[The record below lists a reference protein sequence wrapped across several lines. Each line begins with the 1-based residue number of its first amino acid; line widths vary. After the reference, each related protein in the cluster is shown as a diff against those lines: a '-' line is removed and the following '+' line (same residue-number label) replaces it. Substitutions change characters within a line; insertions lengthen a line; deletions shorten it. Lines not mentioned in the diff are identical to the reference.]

1 MSGTRV
7 FSCILV
13 LGVLA
18 ACSNP
23 HEEAAKAQQHSYE
36 AQEEVAKERLAL
48 VEKYQVC
55 VGEAGGDAA
64 KLEACDSYL
73 KAAEALK

>member
-1 MSGTRV
+1 MRGTRV
-7 FSCILV
+7 FCCILV

-23 HEEAAKAQQHSYE
+23 HEKAAKAQQHSYE
-36 AQEEVAKERLAL
+36 AQEQVARERLAL

-55 VGEAGGDAA
+55 VGEAASDVA
-64 KLEACDSYL
+64 KIEACDTYL